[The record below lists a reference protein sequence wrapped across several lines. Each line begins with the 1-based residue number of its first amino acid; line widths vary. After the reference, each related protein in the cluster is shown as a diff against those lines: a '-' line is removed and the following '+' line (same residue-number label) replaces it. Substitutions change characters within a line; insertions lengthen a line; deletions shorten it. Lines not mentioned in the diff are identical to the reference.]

1 MAQHLTQLNILEK
14 LLKLG
19 ILEFRA
25 SKDKTDWE

>member
-1 MAQHLTQLNILEK
+1 MAQHLIQLNRVEK

-25 SKDKTDWE
+25 SKDKTYWE